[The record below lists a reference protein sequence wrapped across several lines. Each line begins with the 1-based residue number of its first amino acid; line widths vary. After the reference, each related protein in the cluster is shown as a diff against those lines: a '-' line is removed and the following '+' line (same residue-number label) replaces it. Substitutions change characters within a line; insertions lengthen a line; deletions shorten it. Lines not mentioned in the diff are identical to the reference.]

1 MPEDKIEITDLRV
14 RGVIGVND
22 WEREDEQ
29 DILVNL
35 TLFVDL
41 RAAGASDDLEDTVSY
56 RTVSKAVSAHA
67 KTHQP
72 LTLEALAAQLAQL
85 CLGYERVSRVRVRVE
100 KPGAVRFARSVGVEI
115 ERQAVD
121 FE

>member
-1 MPEDKIEITDLRV
+1 MAEDKIEIVDLLV

-22 WEREDEQ
+22 WERDIEQ
-29 DILVNL
+29 NIVINL
-35 TLFVDL
+35 TLFTDL
-41 RAAGASDDLEDTVSY
+41 KPAGASDKIDDTVSY
-56 RTVSKAVSAHA
+56 RTVAKAVIEHV
-67 KTHQP
+67 KNHQP

-85 CLGYERVSRVRVRVE
+85 CLGFPRVWRVRVRAE

-115 ERQAVD
+115 ERQAGD